1 MKISKYLI
9 LLVITLFQ
17 TSTLMAEDW
26 SDPAIIIPIPS
37 SWTVSSAANPQ
48 LAIDSTGSVFAIW
61 YSDVDDGG
69 GSKKRILSSIY
80 SSGQWSEAS
89 IIPVPGSWTLLDI
102 TTQPQLAIDSN
113 DNVHAIWQ
121 IFDTDDL
128 GVKFRIASSIY
139 SNLGGW
145 SLAEKIPPPSGGGI
159 DLVRPQLAIDS
170 TDKVFAV
177 WEYFSSGKTEIA
189 SSIYSSG
196 SWSSEATKIPSPP
209 GTTIRRKPQ
218 IKIDLTDKVYLI
230 CLATISGNKA
240 MVSNIYSAGSWS
252 SETIPPPAGTETVTD
267 DPQLAIDS
275 NNNVYAVWES
285 TIDGQKEVVS
295 NVYSSGNWSSEATII
310 PPPSGTISSTNR
322 PNIAIDSN
330 NNVYAVWEST
340 VDGNKEIVGNIYS
353 SSSWSSQATIIPV
366 PSSWTTI
373 STAARIGLAIDATD
387 KVYALWDST
396 IDGQMEIVSSIYSS
410 GSWSEATIVP
420 PPIET
425 VISTKRPQPAISTDK
440 VYVIWESVVDG
451 NDQIVS
457 SIKALQTLVLSGSQY
472 KVQSLYESDL
482 INLLSWQAIG
492 GALYYNIYLD
502 LNKTNLLVRVN
513 NQTSFIHH
521 NRTRN
526 EQTTYYV
533 TYVDAGGES
542 TPISITMP

>member
-9 LLVITLFQ
+9 LLVIVLFQ

-48 LAIDSTGSVFAIW
+48 LAIDSTGRVFAIW

-145 SLAEKIPPPSGGGI
+145 SLAEKIPPPSGSP
-159 DLVRPQLAIDS
+159 VQFARPQLAIDS
-170 TDKVFAV
+170 TNKVFAV
-177 WEYFSSGKTEIA
+177 WGYDSGGNTEIA

-196 SWSSEATKIPSPP
+196 SWSSEATMIPSPP
-209 GTTIRRKPQ
+209 GTTIRIKPQ

-230 CLATISGNKA
+230 CSATISGNKA
-240 MVSNIYSAGSWS
+240 MVSSIYSSGSWS

-275 NNNVYAVWES
+275 NNNVYAAWESTVDGQKEVVSSIYSSGSWPSEATIIPPPPGTVSSTNRPNIALDSNNNVYVAWES
-285 TIDGQKEVVS
+285 TIDGQKEIIS
-295 NVYSSGNWSSEATII
+295 SVYNSGSWSSEAI
-310 PPPSGTISSTNR
+310 
-322 PNIAIDSN
+322 
-330 NNVYAVWEST
+330 
-340 VDGNKEIVGNIYS
+340 
-353 SSSWSSQATIIPV
+353 IIPV
-366 PSSWTTI
+366 PSSWTI
-373 STAARIGLAIDATD
+373 STAARVGLAIDATD
-387 KVYALWDST
+387 KIYALWDAN
-396 IDGQMEIVSSIYSS
+396 IDGQIEIANSIYSS
-410 GSWSEATIVP
+410 GSWSESTIVP
-420 PPIET
+420 PPTGT
-425 VISTKRPQPAISTDK
+425 VTSTKRPQPAISTDK

-502 LNKTNLLVRVN
+502 LNKTNLLARVN

-542 TPISITMP
+542 TPISITVP